1 VLKTRLHSREA
12 AQQCNP
18 AGSLRL
24 QSMNAYDE
32 LPVPPSYQGRVAPL
46 AYFCPVRYTPERM
59 GYASLRRNCGCCART
74 PSIHSLGTADQE
86 LTTGTFNGF
95 ARSPS
100 PTTPPAPVAAC
111 VKDATLPLAIPLA
124 LTLPLG
130 GLFADA
136 TMPLIAQVVLA
147 PVAPSLRLS
156 LISWCPL

>member
-1 VLKTRLHSREA
+1 MLKTRLHSREA

-100 PTTPPAPVAAC
+100 PTTSPAPLSDGVPRRGVC
-111 VKDATLPLAIPLA
+111 GRRDASLSYS
-124 LTLPLG
+124 LTP
-130 GLFADA
+130 D
-136 TMPLIAQVVLA
+136 
-147 PVAPSLRLS
+147 PSLRRS
-156 LISWCPL
+156 FC